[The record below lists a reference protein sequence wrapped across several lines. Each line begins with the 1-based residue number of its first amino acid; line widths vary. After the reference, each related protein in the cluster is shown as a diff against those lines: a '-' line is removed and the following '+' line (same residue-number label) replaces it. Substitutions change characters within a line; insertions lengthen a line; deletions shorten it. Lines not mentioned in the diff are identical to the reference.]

1 MILSLCM
8 AWVAAPPED
17 LPRVEFGENQARESG
32 FLLADPT
39 TVDGYWYILDD
50 QNTIR
55 AIPDKNMQEVQFVR
69 DRSPVD

>member
-1 MILSLCM
+1 M

-17 LPRVEFGENQARESG
+17 LRRVEFGENQARESG

-50 QNTIR
+50 REHTIR
-55 AIPDKNMQEVQFVR
+55 AIPSENMKEVLFIP
-69 DRSPVD
+69 DLSSPD